1 MAMEK
6 YGTDYSQ
13 ISPSDDALR
22 ELKKLASSLGEKYR
36 CPKTME
42 EALKEIERLSKYN
55 K

>member
-13 ISPSDDALR
+13 IAPSDEVLR
-22 ELKKLASSLGEKYR
+22 ELKKIASEKGEVYK

-42 EALKEIERLSKYN
+42 QALKEIERLSK
-55 K
+55 

>member
-13 ISPSDDALR
+13 IAPSDEVLR
-22 ELKKLASSLGEKYR
+22 ELKKIASEKGENYR

-42 EALKEIERLSKYN
+42 QALKEIERLSR
-55 K
+55 